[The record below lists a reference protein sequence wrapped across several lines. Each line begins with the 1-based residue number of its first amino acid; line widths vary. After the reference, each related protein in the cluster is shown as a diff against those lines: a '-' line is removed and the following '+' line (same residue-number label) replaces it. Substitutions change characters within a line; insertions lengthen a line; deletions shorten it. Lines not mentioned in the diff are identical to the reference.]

1 MFKRSAL
8 EMNSFKT
15 FVDII
20 SENELIKLEKS
31 EISKK
36 LQLKLGVTWKES
48 TSDYYIKL
56 LFNWARNTNLSPE
69 IYYRKRDSIKN
80 RDKYMNLLDFIKD
93 NK

>member
-1 MFKRSAL
+1 MFKKSAL

-36 LQLKLGVTWKES
+36 LQLKLGITWKES
-48 TSDYYIKL
+48 TSD
-56 LFNWARNTNLSPE
+56 
-69 IYYRKRDSIKN
+69 
-80 RDKYMNLLDFIKD
+80 
-93 NK
+93 